1 MRRLTIAVLALAAL
15 ALSAATAFAYP
26 GGPGGPEGGQQG
38 AQGGPEGQQGPRGPQ
53 GEGFGA
59 GERPFHFHGT
69 VVSVDTDAKT
79 IQLKLPP
86 RPHGD
91 DDASASNVVTIK
103 TDDDTAIVK
112 DRKEATLADLKAGD
126 GVDAQI
132 VAEGASTREEALANP
147 AWVVRAESPKSL
159 YGFAGS
165 VTAVDTDANKIT
177 IKVKY
182 ATVAARALIGA
193 GQSPELT
200 FTVGNGARCGLNH
213 RRRGIELEDI
223 DVGDL
228 AAVVVFAPKGS
239 TLEAVLATPAK
250 ATFGLTGSRALLRNQ
265 GRPRGLRALTNRAA
279 AAARR

>member
-15 ALSAATAFAYP
+15 ALSAATALAHRGP
-26 GGPGGPEGGQQG
+26 GGPGEGPPGEGLQGPGGPEGD
-38 AQGGPEGQQGPRGPQ
+38 GP
-53 GEGFGA
+53 GA
-59 GERPFHFHGT
+59 GERAFHFHGT
-69 VVSVDTDAKT
+69 VVSVDTAART
-79 IQLKLPP
+79 IQLKLAEP
-86 RPHGD
+86 RHEYGDDGD
-91 DDASASNVVTIK
+91 DDTPTVVTIK

-126 GVDAQI
+126 GVDAAI
-132 VAEGASTREEALANP
+132 VADGASTRDEALANA
-147 AWVVRAESPKSL
+147 AWTVRAESPKSL

-165 VTAVDTDANKIT
+165 VTAVDEDAHKIT

-193 GQSPELT
+193 GNSPELT
-200 FTVGNGARCGLNH
+200 FTVGNGTRCGLNH
-213 RRRGIELEDI
+213 HRRGIDLEDI

-239 TLEAVLATPAK
+239 TLETVLATPAK
-250 ATFGLTGSRALLRNQ
+250 ATFGLTGSRARLRTQ
-265 GRPRGLRALTNRAA
+265 GRPRGLRALTARAA